1 MHISLNPY
9 CTDLCSWHA
18 SFSVLISTSHQ
29 CSAYCRSSK
38 FEVSVLFNSHPP
50 TIDAEFSYVLEY
62 IQCWDWDYFEECLS
76 VTTMSEAVE
85 QNAQT
90 NM

>member
-1 MHISLNPY
+1 M
-9 CTDLCSWHA
+9 
-18 SFSVLISTSHQ
+18 
-29 CSAYCRSSK
+29 
-38 FEVSVLFNSHPP
+38 LFNSHPP